1 MPVDATVNASI
12 NATQNITTTD
22 LIIQSFNEKII
33 PRFLELVTAPYE
45 HTELLWITIPLIIAL
60 VLMDIYFGRYKKEEL
75 GWNTAVG
82 NTLAL
87 VFVAMDL
94 FRQVWQ
100 RLAEPSLWN
109 LFIGHFKDTLVILIL
124 ALGSLW
130 LFIANF
136 FHVLPKKMA
145 FLISSSLPT
154 TVFAYLGIVLIY
166 TDIPLDK
173 YTLLAGLVLFA
184 FLLFVLKLIQFFVP
198 WYISEKDKEK
208 MIKEKKESK

>member
-1 MPVDATVNASI
+1 MAVNATVNASI
-12 NATQNITTTD
+12 NATQNITYLD
-22 LIIQSFNEKII
+22 SFMQSFIENII
-33 PRFLELVTAPYE
+33 PRFLELVTAPY
-45 HTELLWITIPLIIAL
+45 HHAELLWITIPLFVAL
-60 VLMDIYFGRYKKEEL
+60 VFMDIYFGRYKKEEL

-94 FRQVWQ
+94 FRQVWE
-100 RLAEPSLWN
+100 RLAEPSFWS
-109 LFIGHFKDTLVILIL
+109 LFIGHFRDTLVILVL

-136 FHVLPKKMA
+136 FHVLPKKLA

-154 TVFAYLGIVLIY
+154 TVFAYLGIVIIY

-173 YTLLAGLVLFA
+173 VSFLAALVLF
-184 FLLFVLKLIQFFVP
+184 LVLTVTLKLVQFFIP
-198 WYISEKDKEK
+198 WYVPQKDIEQ
-208 MIKEKKESK
+208 MLEKKKKKK